1 MVIYISVYTEAIE
14 DVAVS
19 SYANVERL
27 QQIGMIR
34 VLKMVVVCV
43 CVCVGGGGGGARRG
57 REAGYVIFWQ
67 IFRSACNS
75 CFDRLLCEK
84 MTVCFSPATTVPL
97 LPVVKPQTFVKLTS
111 FLPTVISNR
120 FSFFHDA

>member
-34 VLKMVVVCV
+34 GLKMVVCV
-43 CVCVGGGGGGARRG
+43 CVWGGWGGGVGVLEGA
-57 REAGYVIFWQ
+57 E
-67 IFRSACNS
+67 
-75 CFDRLLCEK
+75 RLG
-84 MTVCFSPATTVPL
+84 M
-97 LPVVKPQTFVKLTS
+97 
-111 FLPTVISNR
+111 
-120 FSFFHDA
+120 

>member
-34 VLKMVVVCV
+34 GLKMVV
-43 CVCVGGGGGGARRG
+43 CVCVGGGGGGLRG
-57 REAGYVIFWQ
+57 GGGGGVLEGAEWLG
-67 IFRSACNS
+67 
-75 CFDRLLCEK
+75 
-84 MTVCFSPATTVPL
+84 M
-97 LPVVKPQTFVKLTS
+97 
-111 FLPTVISNR
+111 
-120 FSFFHDA
+120 